1 MIKFLNPKGYKSI
14 ESILKKFPYIEHNKR
29 KLLNFKIFIIMDI
42 DEKEL
47 TDDFI
52 NKYKNKEMFKSYDY
66 YEYIVPI
73 YNDKNLDE
81 VLIKLGY
88 KVDTNNKTSSYRK
101 IFPGNNGDYNSF
113 IQLKN
118 KIKKSKNSNLIELLD
133 YLNDCVDIN

>member
-1 MIKFLNPKGYKSI
+1 
-14 ESILKKFPYIEHNKR
+14 
-29 KLLNFKIFIIMDI
+29 MDI

-88 KVDTNNKTSSYRK
+88 KVDTNNKASSYRK

>member
-1 MIKFLNPKGYKSI
+1 MIKFLNTKGYKSI

-66 YEYIVPI
+66 YEYIVIIRFKHFFIFIFI
-73 YNDKNLDE
+73 Y
-81 VLIKLGY
+81 
-88 KVDTNNKTSSYRK
+88 K
-101 IFPGNNGDYNSF
+101 IIS
-113 IQLKN
+113 
-118 KIKKSKNSNLIELLD
+118 
-133 YLNDCVDIN
+133 

>member
-1 MIKFLNPKGYKSI
+1 M
-14 ESILKKFPYIEHNKR
+14 
-29 KLLNFKIFIIMDI
+29 
-42 DEKEL
+42 
-47 TDDFI
+47 
-52 NKYKNKEMFKSYDY
+52 
-66 YEYIVPI
+66 
-73 YNDKNLDE
+73 
-81 VLIKLGY
+81 IKLGY